1 MDGDSGADQ
10 AHVLQAELARDVVRI
25 GGKMGLPFI
34 AASADV
40 GDPAPISD
48 ADGLPLAQ
56 TLFKW
61 IDPDLE
67 YWKDR
72 SFALKAGFIQASRI
86 CAEPFYYHD
95 GHLNSWRY
103 VPALEL
109 FSNQVEFSD
118 FGISNA
124 IVCPCHMPFG
134 VLGAIIW
141 ASEDSH
147 KNIRGVFEEYADE
160 LHLLT
165 LKFLSS
171 FFEKPADYD
180 PTSLTKLTR
189 REIQCLKQAAVG
201 KTDKE
206 IAGYLNV
213 SVPTIRFHM
222 TNAGRKLGVSGRSR
236 AIRFAT
242 TLGYVGRSAG

>member
-1 MDGDSGADQ
+1 MDDDSRAERADI
-10 AHVLQAELARDVVRI
+10 LQAEMARDIVRI
-25 GGKMGLPFI
+25 GSEMGLPFI

-40 GDPAPISD
+40 GDPSPLSD
-48 ADGLPLAQ
+48 ADGKPLAQ

-86 CAEPFYYHD
+86 CAEPFYYD
-95 GHLNSWRY
+95 GGHLDSWRN
-103 VPALEL
+103 VPALDL
-109 FSNQVEFSD
+109 FSKQVEFSD

-134 VLGAIIW
+134 VLGVIIW

-147 KNIRGVFEEYADE
+147 DDIRGVFEEYADE

-165 LKFLSS
+165 LKFLSC

-206 IAGYLNV
+206 IASSLHV

-222 TNAGRKLGVSGRSR
+222 TNAGRKLGVSGRAR

-242 TLGYVGRSAG
+242 TLGYVGQSAG